1 MIAGKRKIKIMLRTF
16 KFIARLIC
24 LFILVINTGQIAQ
37 AQDQV
42 KQEYTFGVVPQ
53 FEQRKLFHIWQPIL
67 LELEKYTNL
76 KFNLKGS
83 AKIPDF
89 EKEFLAGN
97 YDFAYMNPYHILAA
111 NNKQGYIPLLR
122 DGGRALY
129 GVLVVKKDS
138 PIKNLHDLD
147 GKTIAFPAPN
157 ALGASLLIRADLKK
171 LYHIDINSK
180 YVKTHSSVY
189 LNVALGLTDAGGGVA
204 STLDEQKDEI
214 KDKLKVLYKTR
225 EMAPHPLSVHPRVAK
240 EVQLK
245 VKQAILKMAETEHG
259 RALLE
264 KIPMRKVIP
273 ADISHYQEINNWG
286 LEEFWVD

>member
-1 MIAGKRKIKIMLRTF
+1 MLRAF
-16 KFIARLIC
+16 KFIARL
-24 LFILVINTGQIAQ
+24 LFLLILVFNTGQIAQ
-37 AQDQV
+37 AQDQAHDEV

-53 FEQRKLFHIWQPIL
+53 FEQRKLFRIWQPIL
-67 LELEKYTNL
+67 LELEKHTNL
-76 KFNLKGS
+76 KFHLKGS

-89 EKEFLAGN
+89 EKEFLAGS

-111 NNKQGYIPLLR
+111 NNKQGYIPLVR
-122 DGGRALY
+122 DDGKPLY

-138 PIKNLHDLD
+138 SIKKLQDLD

-157 ALGASLLIRADLKK
+157 ALGASLLIRSDLKK
-171 LYHIDINSK
+171 RHHIDINPK

-204 STLDEQKDEI
+204 STLAEQKDEI
-214 KDKLKVLYKTR
+214 KDQLKVLYETR
-225 EMAPHPLSVHPRVAK
+225 HMAPHPLSVHPRVAK
-240 EVQLK
+240 DVQFK

-264 KIPMRKVIP
+264 KIPMRKAIP
-273 ADISHYQEINNWG
+273 ADISHYQELNNWE
-286 LEEFWVD
+286 LKEFWVD

>member
-1 MIAGKRKIKIMLRTF
+1 MLITF
-16 KFIARLIC
+16 KFTARLLC
-24 LFILVINTGQIAQ
+24 LFTLVSNTWQIAQ
-37 AQDQV
+37 AQDQARV
-42 KQEYTFGVVPQ
+42 QEQQEYSFGVVPQ
-53 FEQRKLFHIWQPIL
+53 FEQRKLFRIWQPIL
-67 LELEKYTNL
+67 LELEKYTKL
-76 KFNLKGS
+76 KFHLKGS

-89 EKEFLAGN
+89 EKEFLAGH

-111 NNKQGYIPLLR
+111 NNKQGYIPLIR
-122 DGGRALY
+122 GSGKPLY

-138 PIKNLHDLD
+138 NIKKLQDLD

-171 LYHIDINSK
+171 HHHLDFKPK

-214 KDKLKVLYKTR
+214 KDQLNVLYETR
-225 EMAPHPLSVHPRVAK
+225 HMAPHPLSVHPRVAK
-240 EVQLK
+240 DVQDK

-264 KIPMRKVIP
+264 KVPLRNAIS
-273 ADISHYQEINNWG
+273 ADISHYQELKSWG
-286 LEEFWVD
+286 LKEFWVE

>member
-1 MIAGKRKIKIMLRTF
+1 M
-16 KFIARLIC
+16 
-24 LFILVINTGQIAQ
+24 
-37 AQDQV
+37 
-42 KQEYTFGVVPQ
+42 VPQ
-53 FEQRKLFHIWQPIL
+53 FEQRKLFRIWQPIL

-76 KFNLKGS
+76 KFHLKGS

-111 NNKQGYIPLLR
+111 NNKQGYIPLIR
-122 DGGRALY
+122 DGGRTLY

-138 PIKNLHDLD
+138 SIKNIHDLD

-171 LYHIDINSK
+171 HHHIDINPK

-214 KDKLKVLYKTR
+214 KDHLKVLYKTR
-225 EMAPHPLSVHPRVAK
+225 DMAPHPLSVHPRVAK
-240 EVQLK
+240 DVQLK
-245 VKQAILKMAETEHG
+245 VKQAILKMAKTEHG

-264 KIPMRKVIP
+264 KIPMREAIP
-273 ADISHYQEINNWG
+273 ADISHYQELDNWR
-286 LEEFWVD
+286 LKEFWVD

>member
-1 MIAGKRKIKIMLRTF
+1 MLRTF
-16 KFIARLIC
+16 KLIARLIC

-37 AQDQV
+37 AQAQDQAQDQAQV

-53 FEQRKLFHIWQPIL
+53 FEQRKLFRIWQPIL
-67 LELEKYTNL
+67 LELEKYTKL
-76 KFNLKGS
+76 KFHLKGS

-89 EKEFLAGN
+89 EKEFLAGS

-111 NNKQGYIPLLR
+111 NNKQGYIPLIR
-122 DGGRALY
+122 DDGKPLY
-129 GVLVVKKDS
+129 GVLVVKKGS
-138 PIKNLHDLD
+138 SIKNLQDLD

-157 ALGASLLIRADLKK
+157 ALGASLLMRADLKK
-171 LYHIDINSK
+171 LHHIDINPK

-204 STLDEQKDEI
+204 STLGEQKDEI
-214 KDKLKVLYKTR
+214 KDQLKVLYKTR
-225 EMAPHPLSVHPRVAK
+225 HMAPHPLSVHPRVAK
-240 EVQLK
+240 DVQLK

-264 KIPMRKVIP
+264 KIPIRKAIP
-273 ADISHYQEINNWG
+273 ADISHYQELNNWG
-286 LEEFWVD
+286 LKEFWVD

>member
-1 MIAGKRKIKIMLRTF
+1 MRQSGKRKIKIMLRTF
-16 KFIARLIC
+16 KFIASLIC
-24 LFILVINTGQIAQ
+24 LFILVINTGQIAL
-37 AQDQV
+37 AQDQA

-53 FEQRKLFHIWQPIL
+53 FEQRKLFRIWQPIL

-76 KFNLKGS
+76 KFHLKGS

-89 EKEFLAGN
+89 EKEFLAGH

-111 NNKQGYIPLLR
+111 NNKQGYIPLVR
-122 DGGRALY
+122 DEGKPLY
-129 GVLVVKKDS
+129 GVLVVKKGS
-138 PIKNLHDLD
+138 SIKNIQDLD

-171 LYHIDINSK
+171 LDIEINPK

-214 KDKLKVLYKTR
+214 KDQLKVLYETR
-225 EMAPHPLSVHPRVAK
+225 HMAPHPLSVHPRVAK
-240 EVQLK
+240 DVQLK

-264 KIPMRKVIP
+264 KIPIRKAIP
-273 ADISHYQEINNWG
+273 ADLSHYQELNNWG
-286 LEEFWVD
+286 LKEFWVD

>member
-1 MIAGKRKIKIMLRTF
+1 MLRTF
-16 KFIARLIC
+16 KLIARLIC
-24 LFILVINTGQIAQ
+24 SFILVINTGQIAQ
-37 AQDQV
+37 AQDQDQDQV

-53 FEQRKLFHIWQPIL
+53 FEQRKLFRIWQPIL

-76 KFNLKGS
+76 KFHLKGS

-89 EKEFLAGN
+89 EKEFLAGS
-97 YDFAYMNPYHILAA
+97 YDFAYMNPYHFLEA
-111 NNKQGYIPLLR
+111 NNKQGYIPLVR
-122 DGGRALY
+122 DDGKPLY

-138 PIKNLHDLD
+138 SIKNLQDLD

-171 LYHIDINSK
+171 HHHIDIHPK

-204 STLDEQKDEI
+204 STLGEQKDEI
-214 KDKLKVLYKTR
+214 KDQLKVLYETR
-225 EMAPHPLSVHPRVAK
+225 HMAPHPLSVHPRVAK
-240 EVQLK
+240 DVQLK

-264 KIPMRKVIP
+264 KIPVRKAIA
-273 ADISHYQEINNWG
+273 ADISHYQELDSWG
-286 LEEFWVD
+286 LKEFWVD

>member
-1 MIAGKRKIKIMLRTF
+1 MLRTF
-16 KFIARLIC
+16 KLIARLIC
-24 LFILVINTGQIAQ
+24 SFILVINTGQIAQ
-37 AQDQV
+37 AQDQAQV

-53 FEQRKLFHIWQPIL
+53 FEQRKLFRIWQPIL
-67 LELEKYTNL
+67 LELEKYTKL
-76 KFNLKGS
+76 KFHLKGS

-89 EKEFLAGN
+89 EKEFFAGH

-111 NNKQGYIPLLR
+111 NNKQGYIPLIR
-122 DGGRALY
+122 DDGKPLY
-129 GVLVVKKDS
+129 GVLVVKKGS
-138 PIKNLHDLD
+138 SIKNLQDLD

-157 ALGASLLIRADLKK
+157 ALGASLLMRADLKK
-171 LYHIDINSK
+171 HHHIDIHPK

-214 KDKLKVLYKTR
+214 KDQLKVLYETR
-225 EMAPHPLSVHPRVAK
+225 HMAPHPLSVHPRVAK
-240 EVQLK
+240 DVQLK

-264 KIPMRKVIP
+264 KIPMRKAIP
-273 ADISHYQEINNWG
+273 ADLSHYQELNNWG
-286 LEEFWVD
+286 LKEFWVD

>member
-1 MIAGKRKIKIMLRTF
+1 MLGTF
-16 KFIARLIC
+16 KFIVRLIC
-24 LFILVINTGQIAQ
+24 FFILVINTGQIAQ
-37 AQDQV
+37 AQDQTQDQE

-76 KFNLKGS
+76 KFHLKGS

-97 YDFAYMNPYHILAA
+97 YDFAYMNPYHILSA
-111 NNKQGYIPLLR
+111 NNKQGYIPLIR

-138 PIKNLHDLD
+138 SINNIHDLD

-157 ALGASLLIRADLKK
+157 ALGASLLMRADLKK
-171 LYHIDINSK
+171 LHHIDIIPK

-214 KDKLKVLYKTR
+214 KDSLKVLYETR
-225 EMAPHPLSVHPRVAK
+225 HMAAHPLSVHPRVAK
-240 EVQLK
+240 DVQLK
-245 VKQAILKMAETEHG
+245 VKQAILKMADTEHG

-264 KIPMRKVIP
+264 KIPMREAIP

-286 LEEFWVD
+286 LKEFWVD